1 MSTSRYSK
9 SDIESPSTT
18 DDYPEPH
25 MKLQFPPHPDNTRKW
40 TAVKLVSIAALLF
53 IDLLA
58 LIGTNDP
65 AESLALV
72 LLVIVNIWAIN
83 CAR

>member
-9 SDIESPSTT
+9 PDISPSIT

-25 MKLQFPPHPDNTRKW
+25 MKLQFPPHPNTRRW
-40 TAVKLVSIAALLF
+40 TAVKLVTIATLLM

-58 LIGTNDP
+58 LIGSANLV
-65 AESLALV
+65 ESTALV
-72 LLVIVNIWAIN
+72 ILVIVNLWALN
-83 CAR
+83 FTR